1 MYIHRYQIHNV
12 LNVYRKQLSTGPAA
26 AMNRGIQA
34 VSVHVEISRSHRR
47 YLMDRLSAEIVERIS
62 RAEGEKSEAVEELSS
77 FQNKAQDKKSDFT
90 YTAIDEN
97 NRKIS
102 NTLPIEKLSQLT
114 GRQVE
119 EERKGVI

>member
-12 LNVYRKQLSTGPAA
+12 LDVYRKQLSTGPAA
-26 AMNRGIQA
+26 AINRGTQA
-34 VSVHVEISRSHRR
+34 VSVHVEISRGHRR

-62 RAEGEKSEAVEELSS
+62 RAEGEKSEAVQELSS
-77 FQNKAQDKKSDFT
+77 FQNMAQDKKTDFT

-102 NTLPIEKLSQLT
+102 NTLPIEKLSPLT
-114 GRQVE
+114 GR
-119 EERKGVI
+119 